1 MKVRNLALL
10 IVSALF
16 LSSCSNPYF
25 SMNGESQLM
34 IEKDIR
40 FLEAYRNSFCSIMEM
55 HERKE
60 ISRGKCIALYYD
72 NKENDS
78 DKAEVA
84 KRVSYI
90 MKNPDKFDKNLFERL
105 SNITTKTVE
114 CTNYINQNCR

>member
-10 IVSALF
+10 IVSALL
-16 LSSCSNPYF
+16 LSSCSDPYF
-25 SMNGESQLM
+25 STRGESQLM

-40 FLEAYRNSFCSIMEM
+40 FLEAYKNTFCSIMEM
-55 HERKE
+55 YERKE

-72 NKENDS
+72 GKENDS

-90 MKNPDKFDKNLFERL
+90 LKNPDKFDKNISDRL

-114 CTNYINQNCR
+114 CTTYINQNCR